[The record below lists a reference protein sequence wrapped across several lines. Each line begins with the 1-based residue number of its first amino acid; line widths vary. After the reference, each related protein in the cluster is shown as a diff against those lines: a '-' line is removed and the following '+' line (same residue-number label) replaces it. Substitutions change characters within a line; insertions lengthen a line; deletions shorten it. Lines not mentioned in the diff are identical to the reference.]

1 MSLVVT
7 SGIMK
12 QRRRLRLLF
21 FMTTRLALP
30 EMEGDINLML
40 ILAQPRQNL
49 LLKIGYWAH
58 ILAWKAYVYS

>member
-1 MSLVVT
+1 
-7 SGIMK
+7 MK

-49 LLKIGYWAH
+49 LLKIGHWPH
-58 ILAWKAYVYS
+58 ILAWKVYVYS